1 LSKYKKAC
9 ATLSYKAKKNY
20 QITIPPPKKPSNCQQ
35 PSKEKPEKHNNS
47 QKKNERPEGRTAET
61 RE

>member
-20 QITIPPPKKPSNCQQ
+20 QITIPPPKKPS
-35 PSKEKPEKHNNS
+35 KEKPEKHNNS